1 MRRETTW
8 IVYYGD
14 RFIDNSFRKTFKTER
29 KSLEE
34 NPRWDEK
41 SINRHMENIRE
52 CKIGITSN
60 LKIRKNDL
68 RYNEHTYIHKTIQFV
83 GTYAQALLV
92 ESYLR
97 FSIEQTFPMQVLHQG
112 NDHFK
117 CNNVNIMK
125 SIINR
130 FDDWVNEGMTF
141 AKVKKV
147 G

>member
-1 MRRETTW
+1 MRHETTW
-8 IVYYGD
+8 IIYYGD
-14 RFIDNSFRKTFKTER
+14 RFISNSSRQTFKAER

-41 SINRHMENIRE
+41 LINRHMENIRE
-52 CKIGITSN
+52 CKIGITSS
-60 LKIRKNDL
+60 LKIRKNNL
-68 RYNEHTYIHKTIQFV
+68 YYNERTYIHKTIQFV

-97 FSIEQTFPMQVLHQG
+97 FSIEQTFPKQVLHQG